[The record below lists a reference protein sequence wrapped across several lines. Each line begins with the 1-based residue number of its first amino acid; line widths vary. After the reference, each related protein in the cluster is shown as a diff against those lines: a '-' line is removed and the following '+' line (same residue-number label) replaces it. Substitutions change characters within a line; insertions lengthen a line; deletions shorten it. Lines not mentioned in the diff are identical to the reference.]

1 MGDPQFPPRPT
12 LLAQELIRPFIRE
25 GDLVID
31 ATCGN
36 GHDTLFLAECVGASG
51 KVLAFD
57 VQEIAI
63 ASTKALLERS
73 GLANRV
79 EFYQESH
86 ASISDRV
93 QAGSTTVVMFNL
105 GYLPG
110 ADKEQTTRADETLTA
125 LAAASISLKPGGILS
140 VVCYPGHDAGAD
152 ESAAVENEFAA
163 LARAGWRA
171 AKYGMLGTLRPAPF
185 LLLGWKS
192 GSVLSGVNRAS
203 D

>member
-1 MGDPQFPPRPT
+1 MGEPQFPPRPT

-63 ASTKALLERS
+63 VSSKALLDES
-73 GLANRV
+73 GLAGRV
-79 EFYQESH
+79 EFFHESH
-86 ASISDRV
+86 AGIGERV
-93 QAGSTTVVMFNL
+93 EAGSASSIMFNL

-110 ADKEQTTRADETLTA
+110 ANKEQTTRSAETLTA
-125 LAAASISLKPGGILS
+125 LAAASVSIKVGGILS
-140 VVCYPGHDAGAD
+140 VVCYPGHDAGVG
-152 ESAAVENEFAA
+152 ESEDVEDWFKAQAA
-163 LARAGWRA
+163 AGWRV
-171 AKYGMLGTLRPAPF
+171 AKYAMLGTQRLAPF
-185 LLLGWKS
+185 LLLGLRK
-192 GSVLSGVNRAS
+192 
-203 D
+203 